1 MIKISCHTSF
11 RSFKIKII
19 LLSCVY
25 LRTSPSLASNS
36 LRALLGNNHFFK
48 FRKCFD
54 ELSVSLKA
62 KLNCC
67 QLLFLTEVTVEKQKG
82 VRMQ

>member
-11 RSFKIKII
+11 RGFKIKII
-19 LLSCVY
+19 VLSCFV

-36 LRALLGNNHFFK
+36 LRALLGNNHCFK
-48 FRKCFD
+48 LRKCFD

-62 KLNCC
+62 KLNCY
-67 QLLFLTEVTVEKQKG
+67 QLFFLTYVAVEKQND